1 MFADPFSNLMLV
13 LLLFFGG
20 LLIMFVFMMRSL
32 DHNWRNQDETRRQL
46 ALSLSDLE
54 RKVDELLSAVSK
66 EKQSVVPPKVP
77 VGDFPPEDRLAS
89 KEPVAY
95 LETSGF
101 AETGEIRGHKKQV
114 GGLKLNQSLPDL
126 LSGLPDDQN
135 LNDQSLKSDKA

>member
-32 DHNWRNQDETRRQL
+32 DNNWRNQEETRRQL
-46 ALSLSDLE
+46 ALNLSDLE
-54 RKVDELLSAVSK
+54 RKVDELLSAVRK
-66 EKQSVVPPKVP
+66 ENNP
-77 VGDFPPEDRLAS
+77 VTPSNAPFGDFPPEDRLAS

-114 GGLKLNQSLPDL
+114 GDLKLNQSLPDL
-126 LSGLPDDQN
+126 LSGLPEDRN
-135 LNDQSLKSDKA
+135 LKSDKA